1 MTDRRRALIWFAAL
15 LALVFAG
22 DRVLAW
28 ALDQVL
34 VRSQFRFSRL
44 YRGGNDADILVLGD
58 SRGVHSFYQPEIE
71 KLTGLRTFNLSY
83 NSMSTRIA
91 EAVLRD
97 YLDHNRAPRLVVIE
111 ATCTI
116 PGGALAVELRTFA
129 RFSPRLAA
137 LYAEGHPYG
146 ALTGRLLHL
155 FPLNS
160 EFYLEALHYRNQ
172 SDQDWIN
179 HSTMPAGLRAEQP
192 GPWALPRPENLEAMN
207 RIVALLRQ
215 RGIEVRLVIAP
226 YWPVPV
232 NMPAI
237 ANAIDVSVH
246 RADPQLHVLNYAS
259 AVSDPEEFADRVHLN
274 ERGSVA
280 LLEILQRDG
289 VFAIHASPPH

>member
-1 MTDRRRALIWFAAL
+1 MADRRRALIWFAAL

-28 ALDQVL
+28 ALGQVM

-44 YRGGNDADILVLGD
+44 YRGGNDADIVILGD

-71 KLTGLRTFNLSY
+71 KLTGLRAFNLSY

-97 YLDHNRAPRLVVIE
+97 YLDRNRAPRLVVIE

-116 PGGALAVELRTFA
+116 PEGALAGQLGTYA
-129 RFSPRLAA
+129 SFSPRLAA
-137 LYAEGHPYG
+137 LYAEAHPDG
-146 ALTGRLLHL
+146 ALTGRLFHL
-155 FPLNS
+155 LRLNS
-160 EFYLEALHYRNQ
+160 EFYFEALHYQTR

-179 HSTMPAGLRAEQP
+179 RSTIPAGLRNRQP
-192 GPWALPRPENLEAMN
+192 GLWSPPRPENLEALN
-207 RIVALLRQ
+207 RIVTLLKQ

-232 NMPAI
+232 NMPEI
-237 ANAIDVSVH
+237 ANAIDASIR
-246 RADPQLHVLNYAS
+246 RADPQLHVLNYAG
-259 AVSDPEEFADRVHLN
+259 AVTDPEEFADGVHLN
-274 ERGSVA
+274 ERGSIA
-280 LLEILQRDG
+280 LLEILKRDG
-289 VFAIHASPPH
+289 VFAIHSAPLR

>member
-1 MTDRRRALIWFAAL
+1 MADRRRALIWFAAL

-22 DRVLAW
+22 DRVLGW

-44 YRGGNDADILVLGD
+44 FRGGNDADIIILGD

-116 PGGALAVELRTFA
+116 PEGALAGELRTYA
-129 RFSPRLAA
+129 SFSPRMAA
-137 LYAEGHPYG
+137 LYAEGHPDG
-146 ALTGRLLHL
+146 ARMGRLFHL
-155 FPLNS
+155 FSLNS
-160 EFYLEALHYRNQ
+160 EFYLEALHYELK

-179 HSTMPAGLRAEQP
+179 RSTIPPGLRNRQP
-192 GPWALPRPENLEAMN
+192 GLWSLPRPDNLEALN
-207 RIVALLRQ
+207 GIVTLLRQ
-215 RGIEVRLVIAP
+215 RGIEVRLVLAP

-232 NMPAI
+232 NIAAI
-237 ANAIDVSVH
+237 ANAIDVSLR
-246 RADPQLHVLNYAS
+246 RADPQLHVLNYAG
-259 AVSDPEEFADRVHLN
+259 AVSDPEEFADGVHLN
-274 ERGSVA
+274 ERGSIA
-280 LLEILQRDG
+280 LLQILQRDG
-289 VFAIHASPPH
+289 VFAVHSTAPR

>member
-1 MTDRRRALIWFAAL
+1 MTDRRRALIWFVAL
-15 LALVFAG
+15 VALVFAG

-44 YRGGNDADILVLGD
+44 YRGGNDADILILGD

-71 KLTGLRTFNLSY
+71 KLTGLHAFNLSY
-83 NSMSTRIA
+83 NSMSARIA

-116 PGGALAVELRTFA
+116 PAGALAGELRTYA

-137 LYAEGHPYG
+137 LYAGGHPSG
-146 ALTGRLLHL
+146 AMTGRLFHL

-160 EFYLEALHYRNQ
+160 EFYLEVLHYWNQ

-179 HSTMPAGLRAEQP
+179 RSAMPAALRIRQP
-192 GPWALPRPENLEAMN
+192 GLWSLPRPENLEALN
-207 RIVALLRQ
+207 RIVTLLKQ

-237 ANAIDVSVH
+237 ANAIDDSIH
-246 RADPQLHVLNYAS
+246 RADPQLRVLNYAG

-289 VFAIHASPPH
+289 VFAIHSAPPL

>member
-1 MTDRRRALIWFAAL
+1 
-15 LALVFAG
+15 
-22 DRVLAW
+22 
-28 ALDQVL
+28 
-34 VRSQFRFSRL
+34 
-44 YRGGNDADILVLGD
+44 
-58 SRGVHSFYQPEIE
+58 
-71 KLTGLRTFNLSY
+71 
-83 NSMSTRIA
+83 MSTRIA

-116 PGGALAVELRTFA
+116 PEGALAGQLGTYA
-129 RFSPRLAA
+129 SFSPRLAA
-137 LYAEGHPYG
+137 LYAEGHPDG
-146 ALTGRLLHL
+146 ALAGRLSHL
-155 FPLNS
+155 YRLNS
-160 EFYLEALHYRNQ
+160 EFYLEALHYETR

-179 HSTMPAGLRAEQP
+179 RSTIPAALRIRQP
-192 GPWALPRPENLEAMN
+192 GLWSLPRPENLEALN

-237 ANAIDVSVH
+237 ANAIDVSIRRV
-246 RADPQLHVLNYAS
+246 DPQLHVLNYAG
-259 AVSDPEEFADRVHLN
+259 AVSDPEEFADGVHLN

-289 VFAIHASPPH
+289 VFAIHPAPPR

>member
-1 MTDRRRALIWFAAL
+1 MADRRRALIWFTAL
-15 LALVFAG
+15 VALVFAG

-44 YRGGNDADILVLGD
+44 YRGGNDADILILGD

-71 KLTGLRTFNLSY
+71 KVTGLRAFNLSY

-91 EAVLRD
+91 ESVLRD

-116 PGGALAVELRTFA
+116 PEGALAGQLGTYA
-129 RFSPRLAA
+129 SFSPRLAA
-137 LYAEGHPYG
+137 LYAEGHRDG
-146 ALTGRLLHL
+146 ALMGRLFHL

-160 EFYLEALHYRNQ
+160 EFYLEALHYQTR
-172 SDQDWIN
+172 SDQDWIMR
-179 HSTMPAGLRAEQP
+179 TAIPAGLRIRQP
-192 GPWALPRPENLEAMN
+192 GLWSLPRTDNLEALN
-207 RIVALLRQ
+207 RIVTLLRQ
-215 RGIEVRLVIAP
+215 RGIEARLIIAP
-226 YWPVPV
+226 YYPVPV

-237 ANAIDVSVH
+237 VNALDISLR
-246 RADPQLHVLNYAS
+246 RADPQLHVLNYAG
-259 AVSDPEEFADRVHLN
+259 AVSDPEEFADGVHLN

-280 LLEILQRDG
+280 LLEILHRDG
-289 VFAIHASPPH
+289 VFAIHSAAPR